1 MPEGDRVVL
10 IARVP
15 EGVHLDILYTTDH
28 GFVVLV
34 GERKL
39 RLLQEAEVPLV
50 ELFATAGE
58 YVAAVADKS
67 REEALAA
74 LGGVED
80 QALAGLTPEERG
92 RFIV

>member
-1 MPEGDRVVL
+1 MAVGDRVVL
-10 IARVP
+10 VARAP
-15 EGVHLDILYTTDH
+15 EGLHLDILYTTGH
-28 GFVVLV
+28 GFVVLA
-34 GERKL
+34 GERTL

-67 REEALAA
+67 REEALVA
-74 LGGVED
+74 LGGVEE
-80 QALAGLTPEERG
+80 QALAGLTPDERG